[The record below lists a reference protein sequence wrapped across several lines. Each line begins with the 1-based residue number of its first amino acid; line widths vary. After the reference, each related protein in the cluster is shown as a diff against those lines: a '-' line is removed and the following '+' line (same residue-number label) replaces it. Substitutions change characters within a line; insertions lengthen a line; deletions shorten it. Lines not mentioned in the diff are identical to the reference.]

1 MRADRRVVHSS
12 MSRVRPRPTLED
24 VSRWQDRARDL
35 VPPGPTVTEPGW
47 DQVAAFVVSYEES
60 GSDRRVVVAQA
71 EHVAPEPITVLDGWE
86 VNSEA
91 TAWMMG
97 HVAAAQADTPQ
108 TDTPAAE
115 DAPPTPE
122 PSPSPDGPRARVAP
136 PPLQFRDVR
145 VGSATGG
152 TVTVDPAGAP
162 STVASPQWVELDVA
176 GPGPSVPVQVAD
188 PDAVRSGRPHR
199 RPAERPGHGAT
210 PRGWRSGPTQPGPAA
225 LRSKPGGAGGLDR
238 ARRGQP
244 LHPGAA
250 DPAVALTE
258 LAAHDGHEPL
268 RPRAPGTSPPTTGR
282 AVPGGSSGRR
292 RPGPTPR

>member
-1 MRADRRVVHSS
+1 MHADLSAVAELEARHLNVLHAKLGITTPEALMRADRRVVHAS

-71 EHVAPEPITVLDGWE
+71 EHVAPEPVTVLDGWE

-97 HVAAAQADTPQ
+97 HVAAAQVDP
-108 TDTPAAE
+108 PAAE

-122 PSPSPDGPRARVAP
+122 PQPSPDGPRARVAP

-145 VGSATGG
+145 VGSATAG
-152 TVTVDPAGAP
+152 TVTVDLAGAP

-176 GPGPSVPVQVAD
+176 GPDPSVPVQVA
-188 PDAVRSGRPHR
+188 VRVMRSGRAGLTVAQQSAR
-199 RPAERPGHGAT
+199 ATAERLEGGDPVRLSLAQL
-210 PRGWRSGPTQPGPAA
+210 PSG
-225 LRSKPGGAGGLDR
+225 RN
-238 ARRGQP
+238 
-244 LHPGAA
+244 
-250 DPAVALTE
+250 
-258 LAAHDGHEPL
+258 
-268 RPRAPGTSPPTTGR
+268 R
-282 AVPGGSSGRR
+282 AVLVAWTEHGEASPCILEL
-292 RPGPTPR
+292 PALQVP

>member
-1 MRADRRVVHSS
+1 MHADLSAVAELEARHLNVLHAKLGITTPEALMRADRRVVHSS

-176 GPGPSVPVQVAD
+176 GPGPSVPVQVA
-188 PDAVRSGRPHR
+188 VRVMRSGRAGLTVAQQSAR
-199 RPAERPGHGAT
+199 AT
-210 PRGWRSGPTQPGPAA
+210 AQRLEGGDPVRLSLARLPSG
-225 LRSKPGGAGGLDR
+225 RN
-238 ARRGQP
+238 
-244 LHPGAA
+244 
-250 DPAVALTE
+250 
-258 LAAHDGHEPL
+258 
-268 RPRAPGTSPPTTGR
+268 R
-282 AVPGGSSGRR
+282 AVLVAWTEHGEASPCILEL
-292 RPGPTPR
+292 PTLQSP